1 MMTTISKKTFVGY
14 QGISSHPVQTEEM
27 AQVGI
32 YAKFQA
38 RIEALNPT
46 QLSQLERRDRIV
58 LLLLDGRRT
67 LHDIARLTHREGP
80 DIARSLVR
88 LLASGYAEFLGA

>member
-1 MMTTISKKTFVGY
+1 MTTTPRTTFVGY
-14 QGISSHPVQTEEM
+14 QAISSHPVQTEEM

-32 YAKFQA
+32 YARFRA
-38 RIEALNPT
+38 RIEALNQV
-46 QLSQLERRDRIV
+46 QLRRLERRDRVV

>member
-1 MMTTISKKTFVGY
+1 MMTTTFFGY
-14 QGISSHPVQTEEM
+14 QAISSLPVQTEEM

-32 YAKFQA
+32 YARFRA

-67 LHDIARLTHREGP
+67 LHDVARLTHRGGP

>member
-1 MMTTISKKTFVGY
+1 MTTTSKKPFVGY
-14 QGISSHPVQTEEM
+14 QGMTSFPVQTEEM

-32 YAKFQA
+32 YARFRA
-38 RIEALNPT
+38 RIEVLNPT
-46 QLSQLERRDRIV
+46 QLGQLERRDRVV

-67 LHDIARLTHREGP
+67 LHDVARLTHREGP